1 MRVRTRVK
9 TFHLLSLNYPS
20 NLSSVFLG
28 AQSILESNL
37 GLVKLD
43 DQQGP

>member
-1 MRVRTRVK
+1 MQNCVK
-9 TFHLLSLNYPS
+9 TLELSFLTYPS
-20 NLSSVFLG
+20 TLSVFLG